1 MRTKWNKKEGNE
13 GTLTIEFTGKEW
25 AEEVARQFNKASK
38 NVNVPGFRKG
48 KAPKT
53 LLKKAMNMGYVYQLA
68 LDALL
73 DKNYAEALKKHDI
86 QLIAQ
91 PELTVSSMDEEKVR
105 VNLKVQVRPEVEL
118 AQYKGFGIEKE
129 AVEVTE
135 EDINNELTRM
145 QEQYA
150 ELAVKE
156 EGTVEAN
163 DTATIDFEGFIDG
176 VAFEGGKGENYP
188 LTIGSG
194 SFIPGFEDQ
203 LIGMGINET
212 KDIVVTFPSDYMQE
226 ELAGKEATFKV
237 TVHEIKSRILPD
249 LEGVVEEAEIEGV
262 KTVEDLKLNVKT
274 RLENQ
279 KENAAEQAYTEALYE
294 AFLSANPVEVPEA
307 MVETERENMLGEIKQ
322 NIQNQGLDF
331 ATFTKLTGK
340 DEAAIK
346 EEITPQAQKRAHLN
360 LLIDAVV
367 KAENLTASDE
377 EVQAEVDRIAE
388 MYGEEF
394 DKIKAYVESIK
405 PQIAADLVNQKA
417 LEIIRG

>member
-13 GTLTIEFTGKEW
+13 GTLNIEFTGKEW
-25 AEEVARQFNKASK
+25 AEEVERQFKVASK
-38 NVNVPGFRKG
+38 NVNVDGFRKG
-48 KAPKT
+48 KAPKAF
-53 LLKKAMNMGYVYQLA
+53 LKRAMNMNYVYQMA

-73 DKNYAEALKKHDI
+73 DKNYSEALKKHDI
-86 QLIAQ
+86 KLIAQ
-91 PELTVSSMDEEKVR
+91 PELTVTAMDEDKVK
-105 VNLKVQVRPEVEL
+105 VTLKVQVRPEVEL
-118 AQYKGFGIEKE
+118 TQYKGFGIEKE
-129 AVEVTE
+129 NVEVTE
-135 EDINNELTRM
+135 EDINKELERM

-150 ELAVKE
+150 ELSIKE
-156 EGTVEAN
+156 EGTVEQN
-163 DTATIDFEGFIDG
+163 DTATIDFEGFVDG

-194 SFIPGFEDQ
+194 AFIPGFEEQ
-203 LIGMGINET
+203 LVGMGIEET
-212 KDIVVTFPSDYMQE
+212 KDIVVIFPSDYVQE

-237 TVHEIKSRILPD
+237 TVHEIKTRVLPS
-249 LEGVVEEAEIEGV
+249 LEEVVEEAEIEGV
-262 KTVEDLKLNVKT
+262 SSVEDLKLNVKT

-294 AFLSANPVEVPEA
+294 AFLAANPVDVPQPMIDTEV
-307 MVETERENMLGEIKQ
+307 ENMFGEIQQ

-340 DEAAIK
+340 DAASIK
-346 EEITPQAQKRAHLN
+346 EEIAPQAAKRAHLN

-367 KAENLTASDE
+367 KAEALSASDE